1 MVPRRRCT
9 ECRKTF
15 SPAATARRTQRV
27 CCATCRAARDRRL
40 ARARRRRELGDFRAD
55 ERERQ
60 RTRRERPGGEGCHA
74 PPSTRNYPQL
84 PREVVDFVD
93 RLTRLSRASLLRR
106 LHEFFRHGM
115 APGVAKAGAMSRA
128 SLEAKAQ
135 ENTADR
141 GKNVATG
148 HT

>member
-1 MVPRRRCT
+1 MGLRSRCT

-15 SPAATARRTQRV
+15 QPAATARRTQRV
-27 CCATCRAARDRRL
+27 CCTTCRGARDRRL
-40 ARARRRRELGDFRAD
+40 ARARRRRELADFRAD

-60 RTRRERPGGEGCHA
+60 RLRRERLRAGGCHA
-74 PPSTRNYPQL
+74 PPSTPKYL
-84 PREVVDFVD
+84 KVPREVVDFVD
-93 RLTRLSRASLLRR
+93 RLTRLSRATLLRQLR
-106 LHEFFRHGM
+106 GFFQRGM

-128 SLEAKAQ
+128 TLEAETQ